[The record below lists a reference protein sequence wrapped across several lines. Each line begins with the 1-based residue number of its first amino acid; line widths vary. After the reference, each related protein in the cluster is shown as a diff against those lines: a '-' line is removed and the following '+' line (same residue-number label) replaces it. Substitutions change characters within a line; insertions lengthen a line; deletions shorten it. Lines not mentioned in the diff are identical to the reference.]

1 MLHNALLRQYLQ
13 ELLPSFN
20 LKNTN
25 DLAVNPDAED
35 TVLFVI
41 LANENLC
48 GGNTNFG
55 DNNPNESIDKISF
68 L

>member
-1 MLHNALLRQYLQ
+1 M
-13 ELLPSFN
+13 PSFN

-25 DLAVNPDAED
+25 DLAVNPNAEF

-55 DNNPNESIDKISF
+55 DNNPNVSIDKISF
-68 L
+68 FY